1 MSRPL
6 QTALAV
12 VVTFSLLIVA
22 GASLVVA
29 KEVRR
34 QTTEAET
41 QTCYLHA
48 LSQANFQIAAYGSLV
63 QRGRGVNG
71 ITDPKKKA
79 KDAAALRHDFQAML
93 NAANGCS

>member
-29 KEVRR
+29 KEIRR
-34 QTTEAET
+34 QTTQSET
-41 QTCYLHA
+41 QTCYLRA
-48 LSQANFQIAAYGSLV
+48 LSQANFQMAAYGSLAA
-63 QRGRGVNG
+63 RGRGVNA
-71 ITDPKKKA
+71 ITDATKKS
-79 KDAAALRHDFQAML
+79 KDAAALRHDFQVML
-93 NAANGCS
+93 KAANACN